1 MNFFLKNPSPSV
13 WRPAGHAGLV
23 LRVKQHSWTED
34 TNTTTIRPR
43 CLRHI
48 PDEVQRFKIRNK
60 IRWLISRWECV
71 FWRSRSASYFKKAW
85 MIFVARVWLP
95 AHSCCKHWEL
105 HILTQRNI
113 KGLKAFENHTGRN
126 GNIKFTQ
133 PRRAHTCTM
142 TSNATFAG
150 VHGLKWTRG
159 RSWWHST
166 RCCVRDTTFSFKTL
180 LSALIICFVH
190 STSRSQQLGTQY
202 SHLFSPQLLTYIH
215 RDDMAQGSGP
225 ALPRQESFQPI
236 RHSTQCED
244 PCTLRTK
251 YTVH

>member
-43 CLRHI
+43 CLRHV

-60 IRWLISRWECV
+60 IRWLISRWERV

-190 STSRSQQLGTQY
+190 STSSLVQSTLSPAANIHSQGR
-202 SHLFSPQLLTYIH
+202 H
-215 RDDMAQGSGP
+215 GSGLRACFTEAGIIP
-225 ALPRQESFQPI
+225 ANQ
-236 RHSTQCED
+236 TQH
-244 PCTLRTK
+244 
-251 YTVH
+251 TVRGPLHTQD